1 MEGRMDL
8 KKVLGSNIK
17 HYRQLKGYS
26 QEEFSE
32 MLNISQQTLSRI
44 ERGINFLTAETL
56 EKIPH
61 ILSVNTYE
69 LFMNNEDYTTK
80 RRNSNMNSVFLY
92 LSNTLINIFNSKLQK
107 FLILCRTNNFKNLY

>member
-44 ERGINFLTAETL
+44 ERGVNFLTAETL

-69 LFMNNEDYTTK
+69 LFMNNEDYTTDNVLK
-80 RRNSNMNSVFLY
+80 DIERHLSY
-92 LSNTLINIFNSKLQK
+92 LKSQPSKLSFIHK
-107 FLILCRTNNFKNLY
+107 IIKETVNL

>member
-61 ILSVNTYE
+61 ILSVIH
-69 LFMNNEDYTTK
+69 MN
-80 RRNSNMNSVFLY
+80 Y
-92 LSNTLINIFNSKLQK
+92 L
-107 FLILCRTNNFKNLY
+107 

>member
-1 MEGRMDL
+1 MDL
-8 KKVLGSNIK
+8 KQILGNNIK

-56 EKIPH
+56 EKIPP
-61 ILSVNTYE
+61 ILGINPYE
-69 LFMNNEDYTTK
+69 LFMKNEDYSTK
-80 RRNSNMNSVFLY
+80 
-92 LSNTLINIFNSKLQK
+92 NIIEDIEKHLEYIKKDPKKLKFRQK
-107 FLILCRTNNFKNLY
+107 IIRDTSLL